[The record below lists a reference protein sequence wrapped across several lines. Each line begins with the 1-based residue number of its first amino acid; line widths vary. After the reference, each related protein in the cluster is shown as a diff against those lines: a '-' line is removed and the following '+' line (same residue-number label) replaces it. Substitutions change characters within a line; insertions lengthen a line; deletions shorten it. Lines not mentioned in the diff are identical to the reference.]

1 MRVDAEFGPEP
12 PHPESMISDTADII
26 FDERAAALRVVIQ
39 VVVAATIGMM
49 LGAFGHSLLPF

>member
-1 MRVDAEFGPEP
+1 
-12 PHPESMISDTADII
+12 MISDAADVI

>member
-1 MRVDAEFGPEP
+1 MRVEAELGPEP
-12 PHPESMISDTADII
+12 PHPDSMISDAADVI

-39 VVVAATIGMM
+39 VAVAATIGMM